1 VHRATRQIWSET
13 TLTAGYAP
21 TKHMEVRLEA
31 RTDKSN
37 VSDAFVAAGDPQSS
51 SARLTGRQN
60 SAALQGI
67 VKF

>member
-1 VHRATRQIWSET
+1 VWSEA

-21 TKHMEVRLEA
+21 TKHAEIRLEA

-37 VSDAFVAAGDPQSS
+37 AADAFVAGGAPQS
-51 SARLTGRQN
+51 ATAKLTDRQN
-60 SAALQGI
+60 SAALQAI